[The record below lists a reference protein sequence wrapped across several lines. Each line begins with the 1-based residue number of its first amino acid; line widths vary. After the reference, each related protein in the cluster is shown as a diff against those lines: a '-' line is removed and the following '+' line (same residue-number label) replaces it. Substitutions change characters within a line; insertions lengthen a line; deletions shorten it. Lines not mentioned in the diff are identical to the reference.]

1 MYSTVFGGSYHYDTI
16 AIVDVIEED
25 GEFKVVR
32 CKDFADPQKRG
43 AHVADSAKAVAE
55 RAAA

>member
-1 MYSTVFGGSYHYDTI
+1 MYSTVFGASYHYDTI

-32 CKDFADPQKRG
+32 CKDFADPQQRG
-43 AHVADSAKAVAE
+43 AHVAGSVKAVAD
-55 RAAA
+55 RVAA